1 MLFCVKKVKNGK
13 KYIFLQNKE
22 GISGSFGNIYSER
35 RNEMLCK
42 TYSSALSG
50 IDSTIITIET
60 DVQANLNGFFMV
72 GLADTAVKESRERIG
87 SAYQNNGFYFPRGK
101 VLVNLAPADIKK
113 EGAAFD
119 LAIAIAIL
127 TASMQINVREN
138 LEEYLIL
145 GELSL
150 DGRLKGVRGVL
161 PMVSSAVN
169 MGYKKILLPKENA
182 REAALVDG
190 CEVYGAEDIRQA
202 VNHLCKIIPIS
213 PQADESSPESD
224 YYSEY
229 DVDMSDVKGQESV
242 KRAMEIAAAG
252 SHNMLMIGPPGSGK
266 SMLAKRFPTIL
277 PAMSKAESLEVT
289 KIYSVCG
296 MLSADTPLI
305 RTRPFRSPHHSIS
318 SAALV
323 GGGRIP
329 RPGEASLSHC
339 GVLFLDEFA
348 EFSKSAIEV
357 LRQPIED
364 KKVNIS
370 RVQAMITYPSSFMLL
385 ASMNPCPCGYY
396 NDPNNK
402 CKCSQSAVERYM
414 QKLSGPI
421 LDRID
426 IFTHVTVESYEK
438 LTSRDEAK
446 AESSLS
452 IRQRID
458 VARDRQLFRFKDT
471 NQHFNSQLSVNQIDE
486 FCALGERE
494 EKLMKTAFQR
504 FNMSARSYHRVLKLA
519 RTIADLADSDNVT
532 VTHLSEA
539 LQYRS
544 FEQRFKV

>member
-1 MLFCVKKVKNGK
+1 
-13 KYIFLQNKE
+13 
-22 GISGSFGNIYSER
+22 
-35 RNEMLCK
+35 MLCK
-42 TYSSALSG
+42 TYSSALFG

-60 DVQANLNGFFMV
+60 DVQGTMNAFYMV
-72 GLADTAVKESRERIG
+72 GLADMAVKESRERIG

-119 LAIAIAIL
+119 LPIAVAIL
-127 TASMQINVREN
+127 TASMQINVRED
-138 LEEYLIL
+138 LSEYLIL

-150 DGRLKGVRGVL
+150 DGKLKGVRGVL
-161 PMVSSAVN
+161 PMVSSAVR
-169 MGYKKILLPKENA
+169 MGFKKILLPKINA
-182 REAALVDG
+182 KEAALVDG
-190 CEVYGAEDIRQA
+190 CEVYGAEDIKQA
-202 VNHLCKIIPIS
+202 VNHLTGIERIE
-213 PQADESSPESD
+213 PQRDESSIRME
-224 YYSEY
+224 YYNRY

-277 PAMSKAESLEVT
+277 PPMTKAESLEVT

-296 MLSADTPLI
+296 MLSDDTPLVQ
-305 RTRPFRSPHHSIS
+305 TRPFRSPHHSIS

-348 EFSKSAIEV
+348 EFSKSSIEV

-396 NDPNNK
+396 NDPNNT
-402 CKCSQSAVERYM
+402 CKCSQSAVDRYM

-438 LTSRDEAK
+438 LTSRDEEK
-446 AESSLS
+446 PESSRD
-452 IRQRID
+452 IRERID
-458 VARDRQLFRFKDT
+458 VARDRQLHRFKDT
-471 NQHFNSQLSVNQIDE
+471 NQHFNSQLSVTQIDE
-486 FCALGERE
+486 FCFLGERE
-494 EKLMKTAFQR
+494 EKLMKAAFQK

-519 RTIADLADSDNVT
+519 RTIADLDDSERLDVR
-532 VTHLSEA
+532 HLSEA

-544 FEQRFKV
+544 FEQRFKI

>member
-1 MLFCVKKVKNGK
+1 
-13 KYIFLQNKE
+13 
-22 GISGSFGNIYSER
+22 
-35 RNEMLCK
+35 MLCK
-42 TYSSALSG
+42 TYSSALFG

-60 DVQANLNGFFMV
+60 DVQEGMNGFYMV
-72 GLADTAVKESRERIG
+72 GLADTAVKESRERVG

-101 VLVNLAPADIKK
+101 VIVNLAPADIKK

-138 LEEYLIL
+138 LGEYLIL

-150 DGRLKGVRGVL
+150 DGKLKGVRGVL
-161 PMVSSAVN
+161 PMVSSAVS
-169 MGYKKILLPKENA
+169 MGFKKILLPKENA
-182 REAALVDG
+182 KEAALVDG
-190 CEVYGAEDIRQA
+190 CEVFGSEDIRQA
-202 VNHLCKIIPIS
+202 VNHLCRIS
-213 PQADESSPESD
+213 PIVPQKDESSQKSD
-224 YYSEY
+224 HYSKY

-296 MLSADTPLI
+296 MLSEDTPLVQ
-305 RTRPFRSPHHSIS
+305 TRPFRSPHHSIS

-402 CKCSQSAVERYM
+402 CKCSPGAVERYM

-438 LTSRDEAK
+438 LTSREDEK
-446 AESSLS
+446 PESSLD
-452 IRQRID
+452 IRERID
-458 VARDRQLFRFKDT
+458 VARDRQLSRFRNT
-471 NQHFNSQLSVNQIDE
+471 SQHFNSQLSVTQIDE

-494 EKLMKTAFQR
+494 EKLMKSAFQR

-519 RTIADLADSDNVT
+519 RTIADLDDSDVLK
-532 VTHLSEA
+532 VAHLSEA

-544 FEQRFKV
+544 FEQRFKL